1 MNLKVILISVLD
13 EKINMTLTI
22 ALLIPQSKPEH
33 RKF

>member
-1 MNLKVILISVLD
+1 MVLRFVLD
-13 EKINMTLTI
+13 ENINMTLTI